1 MINLVK
7 AELFKL
13 RKEKSTWII
22 LLVIIL
28 SNTISIL
35 TGVYSSAE
43 NAFFSM
49 AKDIMVMLLSIAVYS
64 GVSLFRDFQNRTII
78 HYVVGG
84 LKRSYIIA
92 ALYIRYFMGCLILIF
107 AYPFI
112 CTLIAGAIKGYENAF
127 FFSIG
132 QMLKVVIMG
141 VPLYACFI
149 SFYFSIMM
157 IVRQGV
163 FSMGISIAS
172 SILIVVLTNKL
183 YYGNP
188 AREESIFRFA
198 PSIQLQVITNGVL
211 SIDYLVSVIFS
222 LIVLLVAFLGASYS
236 FRKAELK

>member
-1 MINLVK
+1 MLNLLK

-22 LLVIIL
+22 LLVIII

-92 ALYIRYFMGCLILIF
+92 ALYIRYFM
-107 AYPFI
+107 
-112 CTLIAGAIKGYENAF
+112 
-127 FFSIG
+127 
-132 QMLKVVIMG
+132 
-141 VPLYACFI
+141 
-149 SFYFSIMM
+149 
-157 IVRQGV
+157 
-163 FSMGISIAS
+163 
-172 SILIVVLTNKL
+172 
-183 YYGNP
+183 
-188 AREESIFRFA
+188 
-198 PSIQLQVITNGVL
+198 
-211 SIDYLVSVIFS
+211 
-222 LIVLLVAFLGASYS
+222 
-236 FRKAELK
+236 